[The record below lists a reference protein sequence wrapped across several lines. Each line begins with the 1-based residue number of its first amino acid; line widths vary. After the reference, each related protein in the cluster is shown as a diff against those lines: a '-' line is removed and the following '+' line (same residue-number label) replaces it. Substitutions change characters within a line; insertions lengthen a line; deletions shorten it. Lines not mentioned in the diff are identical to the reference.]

1 MQLLL
6 WIFLMFPIILLIL
19 LQEDDQITMKEKA
32 VRAIITALLMGIP
45 FIVGFLG
52 N

>member
-6 WIFLMFPIILLIL
+6 WIALMISMVLLIL

-32 VRAIITALLMGIP
+32 VRAIITALMMGTP
-45 FIVGFLG
+45 LFWVFL
-52 N
+52 